1 MQPPPPSV
9 ARSLRLPPGQLAAV
23 LTIRFDDPRDQVPVA
38 LTIAVCRPDL
48 FRIVVSC
55 DEPPIP
61 AGFAG
66 SFAGQWTHA
75 VEGWEP

>member
-1 MQPPPPSV
+1 V
-9 ARSLRLPPGQLAAV
+9 V
-23 LTIRFDDPRDQVPVA
+23 VTIRFDDPQDQAPVA
-38 LTIAVCRPDL
+38 LTVAVCRPDL

-55 DEPPIP
+55 DELPIP

-66 SFAGQWTHA
+66 SLPGRWTHA